1 MMYEYE
7 LVYNSERF
15 YTIFALLFAI
25 ILTSIIATY
34 ALFRVRSKEQR
45 IGALFLNV
53 IVLIYQTSQF
63 LVVVSPPKELNLFV
77 SIQCIAFCLL
87 GPAFYLYNRTLLKMK
102 PIGSMKTII
111 LYSLSCIEILLVSTN
126 SFHGLFYSIY
136 NVFYVNYET
145 IYFLA
150 LIFNSL
156 CAMAGYILL
165 MKYSIIPE
173 ENNILQRILYPICLI
188 TVIGAGIFDG
198 ISPELFPYDITP
210 SSISI
215 IQILFLFSNRL
226 SGLSGN
232 LSISRSN
239 ILDCIKESVIMT
251 DMEGNIIFYND
262 TPLNRQI
269 SMENGADIRT
279 VLNQMSNIN
288 KISDGWDTLYEYVNL
303 YTAKNIAHN
312 HASDSTPINS
322 PCGEITMDA
331 EKSWYSYTI
340 QPIKK
345 GKLHVAGVLYVFRDI
360 TKDKELINHLN
371 RRNSELAATYD
382 KMKKYSARIR
392 QLSVEKERNK
402 ILKKINRDI
411 EGSVIKIISL
421 LKDIETIDDIDA
433 QEIKMR
439 LHKSIEIARN
449 GITGI
454 RRSIHAISDPRMREG
469 EEMND

>member
-1 MMYEYE
+1 MMYEYV

-15 YTIFALLFAI
+15 YTIFTLLFVI

-34 ALFRVRSKEQR
+34 TLFRVRSKEQR
-45 IGALFLNV
+45 IGALFLNA

-87 GPAFYLYNRTLLKMK
+87 GPAFYLYNCTLLKIK
-102 PIGSMKTII
+102 PAGSLKTII
-111 LYSLSCIEILLVSTN
+111 LYSLSCIGILLVLTN
-126 SFHGLFYSIY
+126 RFHGLFYSIY
-136 NVFYVNYET
+136 NVFYVKYET
-145 IYFLA
+145 IYFWA
-150 LIFNSL
+150 LLFNSL
-156 CAMAGYILL
+156 CAMAGYMLL
-165 MKYSIIPE
+165 LKYGMIPE
-173 ENNILQRILYPICLI
+173 GNNILQRIIYPICLI
-188 TVIGAGIFDG
+188 AVIIAGVFDG
-198 ISPELFPYDITP
+198 IRPGLFAYDITP

-215 IQILFLFSNRL
+215 IQILFFFSNRL

-262 TPLNRQI
+262 TPFNKQI
-269 SMENGADIRT
+269 GTENGADIRK
-279 VLNQMSNIN
+279 VLNQLNNVN
-288 KISDGWDTLYEYVNL
+288 KISDGWDNLYEYVNL
-303 YTAKNIAHN
+303 YTAKNNAHN
-312 HASDSTPINS
+312 HASYSTPINS
-322 PCGEITMDA
+322 SCGEITMDA
-331 EKSWYSYTI
+331 EKSRYSYTI

-345 GKLHVAGVLYVFRDI
+345 GRFHVAGILYVFRDV
-360 TKDKELINHLN
+360 TKDKELINHLS

-402 ILKKINRDI
+402 ILKRISRDI
-411 EGSVIKIISL
+411 EDSVLKIISL
-421 LKDIETIDDIDA
+421 LEDVEIIDDIDT
-433 QEIKMR
+433 QEMKMR
-439 LHKSIEIARN
+439 LHKPIEIARN

-454 RRSIHAISDPRMREG
+454 RRSIHAISDPRMRKG
-469 EEMND
+469 EEMDD